1 MMYNRYEGPTSLNIS
16 VRWERVLCYV
26 FGWLSGLV
34 MFIIE
39 RENRNV
45 RRHAAQSMLV
55 FGGLNI
61 LGWLVGI
68 LGGWLGH
75 IWVIGPLFGLGFG
88 LVGWV
93 IGAVVVVLYVVLLVM
108 ALLGRDFFLPLG
120 RTYDRLLG

>member
-68 LGGWLGH
+68 LGSASAATSRRCCERW
-75 IWVIGPLFGLGFG
+75 
-88 LVGWV
+88 
-93 IGAVVVVLYVVLLVM
+93 
-108 ALLGRDFFLPLG
+108 GRSRRVAEPP
-120 RTYDRLLG
+120 